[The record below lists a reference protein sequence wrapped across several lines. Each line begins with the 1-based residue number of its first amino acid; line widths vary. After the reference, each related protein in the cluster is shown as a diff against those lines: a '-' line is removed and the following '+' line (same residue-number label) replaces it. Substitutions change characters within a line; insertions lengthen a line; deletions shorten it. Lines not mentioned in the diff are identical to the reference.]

1 MNLNVLNNTIAPQHV
16 QNYSWSFAK
25 ASVATNDLHLG
36 KVKKTIQRTTAEA
49 PQQCGENA
57 NKDYEHQWQTIEFA
71 TLHWQAAKSVWTLAV
86 WPQAIDQER

>member
-1 MNLNVLNNTIAPQHV
+1 MSRIIP
-16 QNYSWSFAK
+16 
-25 ASVATNDLHLG
+25 DHLQKQVWLQMIFTWG
-36 KVKKTIQRTTAEA
+36 KWKKTIQRTTAEA

-71 TLHWQAAKSVWTLAV
+71 TLHWQAAKSVWTVAV